1 MSSCTEEG
9 TSSRRV
15 AVVGVGTM
23 GRQHARIYHA
33 LTGVE
38 LVAVADI
45 DGLRARRVASEL
57 GCRAYPDHRRLFE
70 YEELDAISAVV
81 PTSLHLEV
89 ASAALASGLDVLVEK
104 PLATSVAD
112 AEQLAEQAERLRRV
126 LAVGHVERFNP
137 AVRELKRRI
146 DDGSF
151 GSVTSVIARRVGI
164 LPPRVTDTNVVVDF
178 AIHDIDVCNYLM
190 GRAPIRISATGGTAR
205 GGPID
210 YSEIFLDY
218 DGAAGF
224 LQANWL
230 TPIKI
235 RKLTVTGTAG
245 YAELDYITQ
254 TLDLYQPSDTGG
266 FSTFNEL
273 QERYGSS
280 RISVAPIV
288 QQEPLEFELT
298 GFLARLGDGTG
309 EIVTPREAIDA
320 LRVAEAALAQVGR
333 AA

>member
-1 MSSCTEEG
+1 M
-9 TSSRRV
+9 
-15 AVVGVGTM
+15 
-23 GRQHARIYHA
+23 
-33 LTGVE
+33 
-38 LVAVADI
+38 
-45 DGLRARRVASEL
+45 
-57 GCRAYPDHRRLFE
+57 
-70 YEELDAISAVV
+70 
-81 PTSLHLEV
+81 
-89 ASAALASGLDVLVEK
+89 
-104 PLATSVAD
+104 
-112 AEQLAEQAERLRRV
+112 
-126 LAVGHVERFNP
+126 
-137 AVRELKRRI
+137 
-146 DDGSF
+146 
-151 GSVTSVIARRVGI
+151 
-164 LPPRVTDTNVVVDF
+164 VVDF